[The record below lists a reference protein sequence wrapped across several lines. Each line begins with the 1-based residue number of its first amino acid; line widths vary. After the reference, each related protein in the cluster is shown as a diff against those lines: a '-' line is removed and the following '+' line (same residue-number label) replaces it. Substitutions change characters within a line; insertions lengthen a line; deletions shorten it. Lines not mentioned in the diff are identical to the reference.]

1 MDKQTLVALGTAAAL
16 VVLGAWNVYKWWRE
30 YSMRKKYKLG
40 PNPERCDNHEQR
52 IRAVEE
58 CVSGVKVDLGVIKTD
73 IGWIK
78 RHLEGGPR

>member
-40 PNPERCDNHEQR
+40 PNPERCEDHEQR
-52 IRAVEE
+52 IRAVENTE
-58 CVSGVKVDLGVIKTD
+58 STLKGDIGIIKTD
-73 IGWIK
+73 IQWIK
-78 RHLEGGPR
+78 HHLEGRPR